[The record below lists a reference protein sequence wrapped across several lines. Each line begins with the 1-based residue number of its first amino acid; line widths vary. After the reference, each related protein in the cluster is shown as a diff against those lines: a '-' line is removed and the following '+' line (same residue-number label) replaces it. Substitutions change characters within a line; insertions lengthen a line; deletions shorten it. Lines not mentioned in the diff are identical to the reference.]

1 MFGLLSRSKSVSEND
16 VIKNAIFDAFIDN
29 CLGVPSVKVDGDD
42 DSVSFTVRH
51 FGPHGQICV
60 EVKRSINMWAISVKA
75 QVPSRVNRKCYSDF
89 TQTAS
94 SEKVR
99 EIISEYLH
107 NGLSIQAR
115 VLKRGLV
122 DENEQKKY
130 MPRAI

>member
-1 MFGLLSRSKSVSEND
+1 MFGLLSKAKPISEND
-16 VIKNAIFDAFIDN
+16 VIKNAILDAFLDN

-42 DSVSFTVRH
+42 DQISFTVRH

-75 QVPSRVNRKCYSDF
+75 QDPSRVNRKCYSDF

-94 SEKVR
+94 NEKVR
-99 EIISEYLH
+99 GIISGYLR

-115 VLKRGLV
+115 ILKHALG
-122 DENEQKKY
+122 DEKFNLLCK
-130 MPRAI
+130 